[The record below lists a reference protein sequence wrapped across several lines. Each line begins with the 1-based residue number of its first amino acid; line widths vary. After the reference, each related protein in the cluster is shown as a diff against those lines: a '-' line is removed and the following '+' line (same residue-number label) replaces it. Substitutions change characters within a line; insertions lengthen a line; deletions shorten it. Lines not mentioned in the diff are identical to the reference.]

1 MKTLVSI
8 FRRACT
14 SGGWASAA
22 SAGAMAAAG
31 VRDCQSTLA
40 PINAVSHWIWA
51 DPALRKDR
59 PSLRYTATG
68 YAIHHLASIFWAHL
82 FEGLSEVTGRPR
94 SNKELLVDAA
104 TVAAVAAVVDLRCTP
119 ERLTPGFE
127 RRLQPVPLTAVYVA
141 FGLGLAWHALRREPD
156 DRR

>member
-1 MKTLVSI
+1 MAGMKTLVSI
-8 FRRACT
+8 FRRART

-31 VRDCQSTLA
+31 VRDCQSTFA

-68 YAIHHLASIFWAHL
+68 YAIHHLASDRKSTRLNSSHVRI
-82 FEGLSEVTGRPR
+82 SY
-94 SNKELLVDAA
+94 
-104 TVAAVAAVVDLRCTP
+104 AVFCLKKKKKR
-119 ERLTPGFE
+119 
-127 RRLQPVPLTAVYVA
+127 
-141 FGLGLAWHALRREPD
+141 
-156 DRR
+156 